1 MLPNQNRRY
10 RMAKK
15 QREVKVTITSGAE
28 LSIAL
33 ITMFSIINIA
43 FILEMVFD
51 LV

>member
-1 MLPNQNRRY
+1 
-10 RMAKK
+10 MAKR
-15 QREVKVTITSGAE
+15 QRAVKVTITSGAE

-33 ITMFSIINIA
+33 VTMFSIINIA